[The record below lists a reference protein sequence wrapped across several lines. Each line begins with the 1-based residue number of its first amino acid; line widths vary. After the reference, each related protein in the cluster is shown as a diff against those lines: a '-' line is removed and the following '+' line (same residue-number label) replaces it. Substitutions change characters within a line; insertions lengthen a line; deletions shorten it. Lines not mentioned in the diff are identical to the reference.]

1 MVVVFLMMRRQPRS
15 TRTDTLLPYTTLF
28 RSGSRAVPHKMS
40 ALTSSEKSPVL
51 RWRKLKADMHS
62 PYERRHELYLG
73 TAYIGVVE
81 PSADG
86 TYLARG
92 QNGGP
97 HETFSTLHLAKLC
110 LEDRSATRRVG
121 KAWVSKCRCRGG

>member
-1 MVVVFLMMRRQPRS
+1 
-15 TRTDTLLPYTTLF
+15 
-28 RSGSRAVPHKMS
+28 MS

-110 LEDRSATRRVG
+110 LEDYRSEEHTSELQSLIRNSYTVFCLQKKKITKKRY
-121 KAWVSKCRCRGG
+121 KETHKKMYKKYIKKQ

>member
-1 MVVVFLMMRRQPRS
+1 
-15 TRTDTLLPYTTLF
+15 
-28 RSGSRAVPHKMS
+28 MS

-97 HETFSTLHLAKLC
+97 PETFSTLHLATLC
-110 LEDRSATRRVG
+110 LQDYAQPRAEPRPPRKLPASHKNNPRHQTE
-121 KAWVSKCRCRGG
+121 K

>member
-1 MVVVFLMMRRQPRS
+1 MHAAMTKGHSDGPPKL
-15 TRTDTLLPYTTLF
+15 
-28 RSGSRAVPHKMS
+28 AN
-40 ALTSSEKSPVL
+40 L

-62 PYERRHELYLG
+62 PHERRHELYLG
-73 TAYIGVVE
+73 AAYIGVVE

-97 HETFSTLHLAKLC
+97 H
-110 LEDRSATRRVG
+110 RSEERRVG
-121 KAWVSKCRCRGG
+121 QECVSTCRSRWSPYNYKKKIIKKIST